1 MEEPKSF
8 CTICTKQCKF
18 ELIGFLL
25 SLSLHH
31 KNSKVYIICDSE
43 TKQYIENSSPKPLLD
58 IKWYIELDK
67 YSIYNRAE
75 MENKNIPKI
84 RFIYLAIGTVLL
96 GSFAPMLF
104 LLWNKELFAVKE

>member
-1 MEEPKSF
+1 MKIYLRPIII
-8 CTICTKQCKF
+8 TLLICHLMITLYVCYHEGWLCPFPPFSSLTTYQVF
-18 ELIGFLL
+18 SDLIIAI
-25 SLSLHH
+25 S
-31 KNSKVYIICDSE
+31 
-43 TKQYIENSSPKPLLD
+43 LLD
-58 IKWYIELDK
+58 IFILF
-67 YSIYNRAE
+67 E